1 MQLKTDAST
10 EIIKTMLNKNLANQC
25 VRNVASRK
33 FKVIQ
38 HDMDLV
44 RLSTPV
50 SEDAHPTASERGNGE
65 GVDSAAT
72 PQCSGGLLSPPRH
85 TEALLQCGSSQNL
98 EGTQRNLKG
107 KEVRL
112 NSYVYF

>member
-10 EIIKTMLNKNLANQC
+10 EIIKNMLNKNLANQC

-44 RLSTPV
+44 RLSTPM

-65 GVDSAAT
+65 GADSAAT

-98 EGTQRNLKG
+98 EDTQRNLKG